1 MEYHTKERSLITFQQ
16 PFEKLTF
23 PAGVHLPSEDITL
36 HPVNLDAVAW
46 AFGRSLAM
54 AFVFLHKSPGTT
66 DFRETPLWSITET
79 RKPCYVSF
87 RYVNNDPTS

>member
-36 HPVNLDAVAW
+36 RPVNLDTVACAVC
-46 AFGRSLAM
+46 RSLAM
-54 AFVFLHKSPGTT
+54 TFVFLHKSLGTT
-66 DFRETPLWSITET
+66 DFRGTPLWSPAET
-79 RKPCYVSF
+79 RKPCVPF